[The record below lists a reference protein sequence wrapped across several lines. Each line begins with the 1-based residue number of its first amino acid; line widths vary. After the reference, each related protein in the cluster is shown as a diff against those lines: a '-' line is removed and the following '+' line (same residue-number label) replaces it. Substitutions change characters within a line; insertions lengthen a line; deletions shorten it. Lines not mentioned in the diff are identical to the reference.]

1 MKKKVA
7 DLGLSLEQIGA
18 DLGGMVGGGFV
29 NRFDIAGRSYKV
41 IPQVMRAR
49 RLNPEQL
56 GDLHVTGPNG
66 QVVALSLFVSPR
78 EIGELLSLSE
88 ETIKARVKTIL
99 SKLGARDRTHAVVIA
114 LQRGLIRL

>member
-1 MKKKVA
+1 MPLTLLDFILVAIMLVSGLLALMRGFTREVLSLVA
-7 DLGLSLEQIGA
+7 DGCS
-18 DLGGMVGGGFV
+18 
-29 NRFDIAGRSYKV
+29 N
-41 IPQVMRAR
+41 
-49 RLNPEQL
+49 
-56 GDLHVTGPNG
+56 
-66 QVVALSLFVSPR
+66 R